1 MVIPS
6 YTQEGYAENAVRA
19 DTATNAEI
27 AMVAGSAQTADTATN
42 ANYA

>member
-19 DTATNAEI
+19 DTATTAEAAII
-27 AMVAGSAQTADTATN
+27 AGEAQHSDTANT